1 MRVLYLTLNPNRAST
16 TVPTEGWLRL
26 LRPRGLEPVLVS
38 SQSGAFQEWVRS
50 QGIPTYDVPLPHPSR
65 RRPFAFGAAL
75 ASLIRIARRHR
86 VQLVHSNEH
95 DVYPISQYAAR
106 VLSLPRVASVHFTM
120 DRPFCTW
127 AFGGGRAPDRLFF
140 VSRSS
145 QETCRPALTGIVP
158 ERSWHVLRNGLDLGA
173 FCPDQTRRAEG
184 RQRLG
189 TGSGALIGVACALRP
204 RKQLEHLFRAA
215 ARLDASVHVVV
226 AGGPV
231 PGDEEYAERLLAEG
245 RRLLGERLH
254 LLGHLDELRTFY
266 NALDVFVNTSQEEAC
281 SISVIEALA
290 CGCPVVGYAS
300 RSVDEQILPRA
311 GEIVPQDDD
320 RALADALRRWL
331 GDSHA
336 LQLARRE
343 ARQQAER
350 LFDIRALS
358 DDVYAQDEAVLAER
372 EQP

>member
-16 TVPTEGWLRL
+16 DSANGGLVAPASTT
-26 LRPRGLEPVLVS
+26 RPRAGPGVQPERGLPGVGAQPGHPNVRRAPAAPESAPPVRVRRRA
-38 SQSGAFQEWVRS
+38 GVAHPDRQEASRATRS
-50 QGIPTYDVPLPHPSR
+50 QQR
-65 RRPFAFGAAL
+65 
-75 ASLIRIARRHR
+75 ARR
-86 VQLVHSNEH
+86 V
-95 DVYPISQYAAR
+95 PISQYAAR

-226 AGGPV
+226 AGGRSRATRI
-231 PGDEEYAERLLAEG
+231 YAERLLAEG

-300 RSVDEQILPRA
+300 RSVDERILPRA
-311 GEIVPQDDD
+311 GEIVPQDD
-320 RALADALRRWL
+320 A
-331 GDSHA
+331 G
-336 LQLARRE
+336 
-343 ARQQAER
+343 
-350 LFDIRALS
+350 
-358 DDVYAQDEAVLAER
+358 
-372 EQP
+372 PC

>member
-1 MRVLYLTLNPNRAST
+1 MRVLYLTLNPNRAGT

-95 DVYPISQYAAR
+95 DVYPSHSTRR
-106 VLSLPRVASVHFTM
+106 VYC
-120 DRPFCTW
+120 PFPAWPACTSRW
-127 AFGGGRAPDRLFF
+127 TGRSAPGPSAEAGRRNRLFF

-158 ERSWHVLRNGLDLGA
+158 ERSWHVLRNGLNLGA

-215 ARLDASVHVVV
+215 AGSTHPCTWSSRGGRSRATRSTRSGCWPRVAACLASGCTCS
-226 AGGPV
+226 A
-231 PGDEEYAERLLAEG
+231 
-245 RRLLGERLH
+245 
-254 LLGHLDELRTFY
+254 TW
-266 NALDVFVNTSQEEAC
+266 TSCAPSTTPWTC
-281 SISVIEALA
+281 S
-290 CGCPVVGYAS
+290 
-300 RSVDEQILPRA
+300 
-311 GEIVPQDDD
+311 
-320 RALADALRRWL
+320 
-331 GDSHA
+331 
-336 LQLARRE
+336 
-343 ARQQAER
+343 
-350 LFDIRALS
+350 
-358 DDVYAQDEAVLAER
+358 
-372 EQP
+372 